1 MPAQRIDLDYSE
13 MTVVFP
19 VNGTAQILGSVTN
32 TSATN
37 TFGTMLHFDL
47 MKGEIKSYD
56 NPEETF
62 SSRYLFLNLAPGET
76 MNYMED
82 SWLHS
87 PVVFKGLEAGET
99 YTLWLRR
106 NWLPIVQT
114 LTFTVPEAPLSV
126 PLRPAFGEN
135 GGEPLENQPSFDLS
149 GRRIHAPKGL
159 YVKGNKVFW
168 SPK

>member
-1 MPAQRIDLDYSE
+1 
-13 MTVVFP
+13 
-19 VNGTAQILGSVTN
+19 
-32 TSATN
+32 
-37 TFGTMLHFDL
+37 
-47 MKGEIKSYD
+47 
-56 NPEETF
+56 
-62 SSRYLFLNLAPGET
+62 
-76 MNYMED
+76 MNYTVD

-114 LTFTVPEAPLSV
+114 LTFTVPEDPSSV
-126 PLRPAFGEN
+126 PSLSSDEGSDAVTSGKQ
-135 GGEPLENQPSFDLS
+135 PLYDLS